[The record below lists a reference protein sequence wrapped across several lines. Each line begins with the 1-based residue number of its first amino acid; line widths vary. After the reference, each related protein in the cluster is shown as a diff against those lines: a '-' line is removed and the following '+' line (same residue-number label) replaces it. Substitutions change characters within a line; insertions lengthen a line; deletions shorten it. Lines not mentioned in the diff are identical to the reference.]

1 VGAGLAQA
9 PTQPRLQRQAGLAAQ
24 FLG

>member
-9 PTQPRLQRQAGLAAQ
+9 PTQPRLQSQAGLAAQ